1 MRRWELA
8 LVAVAAVGSAA
19 VVAACSD
26 EGPGSGAPTLPPIRT
41 TSTLPPS
48 TTLNLVNQNRFYEV
62 QQGDN
67 LTRIASRFG
76 VTVEEIMTKN
86 GIENPDAIAVGQVL
100 ELPENAVLET
110 TTTSA
115 SLPAGTG
122 AP

>member
-1 MRRWELA
+1 MRRWERAPLLA
-8 LVAVAAVGSAA
+8 AAGGVLVLAG
-19 VVAACSD
+19 ACSD
-26 EGPGSGAPTLPPIRT
+26 ESPGALAPTLPPIST
-41 TSTLPPS
+41 TSTIAPS

-67 LTRIASRFG
+67 LTRIAGRFG
-76 VTVEEIMTKN
+76 VAVEELMAKN
-86 GIENPDAIAVGQVL
+86 GIEDPDSIAVGQIL

-115 SLPAGTG
+115 SLPSGTA